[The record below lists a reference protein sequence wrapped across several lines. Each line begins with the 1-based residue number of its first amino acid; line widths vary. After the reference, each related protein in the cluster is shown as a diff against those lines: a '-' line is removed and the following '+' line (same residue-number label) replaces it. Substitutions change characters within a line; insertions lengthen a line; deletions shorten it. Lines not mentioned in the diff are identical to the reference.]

1 MTAQPARGGQRRP
14 RWAEWPTER
23 LLDLRLKDLGLT
35 LEGTWVA
42 GCVARLHEELA
53 GKGLRVRPHAWLAEE
68 WFSPTG
74 VPGIA
79 VPFYLAHPRLLR
91 LERHMMLEA
100 EGAGHNQC
108 MKLLRHEAGHAVQHA
123 FCIQRKRRW
132 QRAFGRSSEPY
143 PEYYRPDPASTCFV
157 QHLDGWYAQSHPDED
172 FAETFAVWLR
182 PRSGWRRRYA
192 AWPRALAKLETVDA
206 LMGELRGAAPPVRRR
221 ARPHAIERIDRTLRE
236 HYEDKRARYGGGYS
250 EAFDSDL
257 RRVFG
262 GDNDGGGRGTAA
274 AFIRRHRR
282 SLRETVCTWS
292 GAYQFTVDQV
302 LKAMIARCREL
313 DLRAAKPE
321 AQLKTDFAVFL
332 AVHTVRTVYRGP
344 GWQAL

>member
-1 MTAQPARGGQRRP
+1 MRAPAARVAGRRP

-35 LEGTWVA
+35 LEGTWVER
-42 GCVARLHEELA
+42 CVARLHEELA
-53 GKGLRVRPHAWLAEE
+53 RKDLRVRPHAWLAEE

-91 LERHMMLEA
+91 LERRMMLEA
-100 EGAGHNQC
+100 EGAGDKQC
-108 MKLLRHEAGHAVQHA
+108 MRLLRHEAGHAVQHA
-123 FCIQRKRRW
+123 FRVERKRRW

-143 PEYYRPDPASTCFV
+143 PEYYRPDPSSTCFV

-172 FAETFAVWLR
+172 FAETFAVWLQ

-192 AWPRALAKLETVDA
+192 AWPRALAKLETVDE
-206 LMGELRGAAPPVRRR
+206 LMRELRGAVPEVRRR
-221 ARPHAIERIDRTLRE
+221 PRPHAVERIDKTLRE
-236 HYEDKRARYGGGYS
+236 HYEEKRARYAGDYS
-250 EAFDSDL
+250 AAFDQDL

-262 GDNDGGGRGTAA
+262 AEDGGPSQGTAA

-282 SLRETVCTWS
+282 SLRETVCAWS
-292 GAYQFTVDQV
+292 GAYRFTVDQV
-302 LKAMIARCREL
+302 VKGMIARCREL
-313 DLRAAKPE
+313 DLRATKPE
-321 AQLKTDFAVFL
+321 EQLRVDFAVFL

-344 GWQAL
+344 GWHAL

>member
-1 MTAQPARGGQRRP
+1 MPAGGAPGRQ

-35 LEGTWVA
+35 LEGTWLEP
-42 GCVARLHEELA
+42 CVERLHAELEDRD
-53 GKGLRVRPHAWLAEE
+53 LRLRPHAWLSEE

-100 EGAGHNQC
+100 EGAGRDAC

-123 FCIQRKRRW
+123 FRIERKRRW
-132 QRAFGRSSEPY
+132 QRAFGRSSDPY
-143 PEYYRPDPASTCFV
+143 PEYYRPDPASKRFV
-157 QHLDGWYAQSHPDED
+157 QHLDAWYAQSHPDED

-182 PRSGWRRRYA
+182 PRSGWRKRYA
-192 AWPRALAKLETVDA
+192 SWPRALAKLETVDE
-206 LMGELRGAAPPVRRR
+206 LMDELRGRAPEVRSRRR
-221 ARPHAIERIDRTLRE
+221 AHAIERLDKTLRE
-236 HYEDKRARYGGGYS
+236 YYAEKRARYAGGYS
-250 EAFDSDL
+250 EAFDGNL

-262 GDNDGGGRGTAA
+262 AEDADRKHPAAA
-274 AFIRRHRR
+274 AFILRFRRE
-282 SLRETVCTWS
+282 LRETVCTWS
-292 GAYQFTVDQV
+292 GEYQFTVDQV
-302 LKAMIARCREL
+302 LKGMISRCREL
-313 DLRAAKPE
+313 GLRSNRPE
-321 AQLKTDFAVFL
+321 AQLKLDLAVFL
-332 AVHTVRTVYRGP
+332 AIQTARTIYRGP